1 MHASQAMKVAIEIH
15 VAYKTGVALRDF
27 AKQIG
32 ETMSARRTV
41 IGYRVGKRSVG
52 GRSGRMTS
60 VDAVS
65 CESEVSISIAY

>member
-1 MHASQAMKVAIEIH
+1 MHASQAMNVAIEIH
-15 VAYKTGVALRDF
+15 VAYRTGVALRDF

-32 ETMSARRTV
+32 ETRRARRMV

-60 VDAVS
+60 VDAVG
-65 CESEVSISIAY
+65 CKSEVSISIAY